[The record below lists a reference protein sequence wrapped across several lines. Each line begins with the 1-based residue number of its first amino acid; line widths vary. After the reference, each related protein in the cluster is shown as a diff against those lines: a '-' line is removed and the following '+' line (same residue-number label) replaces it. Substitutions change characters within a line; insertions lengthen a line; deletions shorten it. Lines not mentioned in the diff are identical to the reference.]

1 MPRKLVWTQSKEF
14 QGYGCSECVW
24 VFHPSGALV
33 GASLDKMKQDY
44 QAQCEREFAAHVCK
58 VEILKSQRMR

>member
-24 VFHPSGALV
+24 VFRPSGALV
-33 GASLDKMKQDY
+33 GDSLDKMKRIIKRS
-44 QAQCEREFAAHVCK
+44 ARRNLLRTFAKAK
-58 VEILKSQRMR
+58 FRKTKE